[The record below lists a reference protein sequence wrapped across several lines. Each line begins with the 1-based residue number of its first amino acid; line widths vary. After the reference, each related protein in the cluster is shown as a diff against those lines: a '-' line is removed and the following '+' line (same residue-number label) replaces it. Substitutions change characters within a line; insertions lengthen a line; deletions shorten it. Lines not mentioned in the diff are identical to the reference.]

1 MRISI
6 LQVNIGK
13 MKQLYYLFLIVLL
26 PSSLAAQTGYK
37 VGDKVDD
44 FTLLNVKD
52 NSSITLSG
60 LPSNKAVVI
69 VFTSHNCPYTKI
81 YEQRAKNFIQEYS
94 QKGVTFLLINPN
106 NPATNPEESQEEMAE
121 AAKERN
127 YTSPYL
133 SDPTQ
138 SVCDKF
144 GATKTPEVFVLK
156 NQGGSLVVKYKGAI
170 DDNPQV
176 ANDVTANYLK
186 EALEA
191 VLSNQP
197 VKITEKRAT
206 GCMIHR

>member
-121 AAKERN
+121 AAKL
-127 YTSPYL
+127 YFAL
-133 SDPTQ
+133 LIGSD
-138 SVCDKF
+138 S
-144 GATKTPEVFVLK
+144 
-156 NQGGSLVVKYKGAI
+156 
-170 DDNPQV
+170 
-176 ANDVTANYLK
+176 
-186 EALEA
+186 
-191 VLSNQP
+191 
-197 VKITEKRAT
+197 KRL
-206 GCMIHR
+206 

>member
-1 MRISI
+1 MIKIFS
-6 LQVNIGK
+6 
-13 MKQLYYLFLIVLL
+13 LL
-26 PSSLAAQTGYK
+26 ALLVPVSLMAQTGYK

-52 NSSITLSG
+52 KSKVSLSA
-60 LPSNKAVVI
+60 LASKKAVVI

-81 YEQRAKNFIQEYS
+81 YEQRATKFIQEYE

-106 NPATNPEESQEEMAE
+106 NPLSNPEESLEEMAK
-121 AAKERN
+121 AVDERG
-127 YTSPYL
+127 YRSPYL
-133 SDPTQ
+133 SDASQ
-138 SVCDKF
+138 NVCDKF

-156 NQGGSLVVKYKGAI
+156 NQSGSFVLKYKGAI

-176 ANDVTANYLK
+176 ANDVTSSYLR

-191 VLSNQP
+191 VLNNQP